1 MQVFFLDDLIKANAK
16 IKKLQFTSDVGSE
29 IEENQIT
36 LKRKR
41 QYPKRLQSSSEEE
54 EENDNCLQTKKSSST
69 ILARPPPVRSL
80 VQQKIVVSGE
90 FTSRYI
96 LNLLKCY

>member
-41 QYPKRLQSSSEEE
+41 QYPKRLQSSEEE

-69 ILARPPPVRSL
+69 IFARPPPVRSL
-80 VQQKIVVSGE
+80 VQQKIVVSDE
-90 FTSRYI
+90 FTSRGIY
-96 LNLLKCY
+96 